1 VVHGGK
7 HGVAVLEVEQA
18 DDLALLVEVGEEV
31 LAGRVG
37 GDAGRQDDA
46 GAAGGVEQAADGFGK
61 DGVSV
66 DVAAGG
72 QRATGAVAEVFAG
85 AVGGMDGGDELGE
98 ERGVLLQEF
107 LVEFGAGGRVGRGG
121 VLPVAG
127 GEEFLFLEFD
137 AFPGKLKGNLIISI
151 NLTVILT
158 GKPKNVYRK
167 IMGASLLNLLMI
179 YQDASKSVNTKN
191 TKTNKRNSCLL
202 I

>member
-1 VVHGGK
+1 VHGGK
-7 HGVAVLEVEQA
+7 HGVAVLEVEEA

-61 DGVSV
+61 VGVSV

-98 ERGVLLQEF
+98 ERGVLLREF

-137 AFPGKLKGNLIISI
+137 TFPGKLKSNLIINI
-151 NLTVILT
+151 NSTVKLT

-167 IMGASLLNLLMI
+167 IMGASLLDLLMI
-179 YQDASKSVNTKN
+179 YQDVSKSVNTK
-191 TKTNKRNSCLL
+191 KHQDK
-202 I
+202 